1 MKKLIFSASLILLV
15 QFLSAQIK
23 TKAGD
28 AKMNAFINTLMQ
40 KMTLDEKIGQLNLVT
55 PGGAVTGAVVSTD
68 VDKKIRNGQV
78 GGLFGITGPDK
89 VREAQ
94 DIAVKSSRLHIPLIF
109 GLDVI
114 HGHKT
119 VFPIPL
125 GLSCSWDMNLVEKS
139 ARIAAMEATADGLNW
154 AFSPMVDIARDPR
167 WGRIAEGSGED
178 PFLGSQV
185 AKAMV
190 KGYQGTDLSKDNT
203 VMACVKHYALYG
215 AAEAGRDYN
224 TVDMSHIRM
233 YNEYFPPYKAAV
245 DAGVA
250 SVMTSFNEVDGIP
263 ATGNK
268 WLLTDVLR
276 KQWGFKGLVVTDYTS
291 LNEMINHGM
300 GDLQTVSAL
309 ALNAGVDMDMVGEG
323 FLTTLKKSL
332 QQGKVTLKQ
341 IDDAC
346 RAVLE
351 AKYKLGLFDD
361 PYRYCNEQR
370 AATEILSPQNRA
382 DAREIA
388 AHSFVLLKND
398 NQLLPLAKKG
408 TIAVIGPLAD
418 SKRNMLGT
426 WSVAGDWQ
434 KSVSVLE
441 GMRNVA
447 GNTVNILYA
456 KGANITDDPMLIKRT
471 NVFGPEVEV
480 DKRSP
485 DEMLKE
491 AVEIASQSDVVV
503 AVVGEAADM
512 TGEASSRSD
521 ISIPESQENL
531 LQALVKTGKPVVLVL
546 FNGRPLTLTWED
558 GHVNAML
565 DVWFG
570 GTESGNAVADVLFG
584 KYNPSGKLTTS
595 FPRNTGQIPVY
606 YNHKN
611 TGRPYNNEDFAKFK
625 SDYLD
630 VSNDPLYPF
639 GYGLSYTKFTYGD
652 IQLSQQVLKPGEKIT
667 ASIMVQNTGQYDGE
681 EVVQLYIRDMVGSV
695 TRPVKELKGFQK
707 IFLKAGESKIVSFE
721 ISTDDLRFYNSQ
733 LKYVYEPG
741 DFKVFIGSNSRDVK
755 EAAFILQ

>member
-1 MKKLIFSASLILLV
+1 
-15 QFLSAQIK
+15 
-23 TKAGD
+23 
-28 AKMNAFINTLMQ
+28 
-40 KMTLDEKIGQLNLVT
+40 
-55 PGGAVTGAVVSTD
+55 
-68 VDKKIRNGQV
+68 
-78 GGLFGITGPDK
+78 
-89 VREAQ
+89 
-94 DIAVKSSRLHIPLIF
+94 
-109 GLDVI
+109 
-114 HGHKT
+114 
-119 VFPIPL
+119 
-125 GLSCSWDMNLVEKS
+125 
-139 ARIAAMEATADGLNW
+139 
-154 AFSPMVDIARDPR
+154 
-167 WGRIAEGSGED
+167 
-178 PFLGSQV
+178 
-185 AKAMV
+185 
-190 KGYQGTDLSKDNT
+190 
-203 VMACVKHYALYG
+203 
-215 AAEAGRDYN
+215 
-224 TVDMSHIRM
+224 M

-245 DAGVA
+245 DAGVG

>member
-1 MKKLIFSASLILLV
+1 
-15 QFLSAQIK
+15 
-23 TKAGD
+23 
-28 AKMNAFINTLMQ
+28 
-40 KMTLDEKIGQLNLVT
+40 
-55 PGGAVTGAVVSTD
+55 
-68 VDKKIRNGQV
+68 
-78 GGLFGITGPDK
+78 
-89 VREAQ
+89 
-94 DIAVKSSRLHIPLIF
+94 
-109 GLDVI
+109 
-114 HGHKT
+114 
-119 VFPIPL
+119 
-125 GLSCSWDMNLVEKS
+125 
-139 ARIAAMEATADGLNW
+139 
-154 AFSPMVDIARDPR
+154 
-167 WGRIAEGSGED
+167 
-178 PFLGSQV
+178 
-185 AKAMV
+185 
-190 KGYQGTDLSKDNT
+190 
-203 VMACVKHYALYG
+203 MACVKHYALYG

-245 DAGVA
+245 DAGVG